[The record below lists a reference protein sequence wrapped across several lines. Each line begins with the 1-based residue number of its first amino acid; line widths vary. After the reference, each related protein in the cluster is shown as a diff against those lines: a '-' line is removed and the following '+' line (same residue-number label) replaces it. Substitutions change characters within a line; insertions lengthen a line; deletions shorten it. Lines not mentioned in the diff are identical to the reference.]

1 MSSGSVGDV
10 IAVLRKILDDLDGA
24 AVAAKT
30 TQKSSAAGARHY
42 QTATEGADSSH
53 ATAARTQASEAAA
66 KSGKIAR
73 LIAEAAAEISHYANR
88 VAPGSVPT
96 RTSATGGMPSGEA
109 LARPGHK
116 KGSLAAKA
124 LGRVGQVRS
133 SDDGLQHFGKLGGI
147 LQDAAKGSGGTAV
160 SKTPDFSFR
169 PTHQPSAPVG
179 DGLLAAL
186 AVAIVGAKGVEL
198 MSRMR
203 RRTRNDD
210 TKEKG

>member
-1 MSSGSVGDV
+1 MTSSVGEV
-10 IAVLRKILDDLDGA
+10 IAVLRQILDDLDGA
-24 AVAAKT
+24 AVEAKT
-30 TQKSSAAGARHY
+30 AQKSAATGSQHY
-42 QTATEGADSSH
+42 QTALEGADGSH
-53 ATAARTQASEAAA
+53 ATTALAQAGEAAA

-73 LIAEAAAEISHYANR
+73 LIAEAATEISEYANR
-88 VAPGSVPT
+88 IAPGSVPT
-96 RTSATGGMPSGEA
+96 RTSPTGGVPSGEA
-109 LARPGHK
+109 LAKAGHR

-160 SKTPDFSFR
+160 SKTPDFSFQ
-169 PTHQPSAPVG
+169 PTHQPSASVG
-179 DGLLAAL
+179 DALLAAL
-186 AVAIVGAKGVEL
+186 AVAVVGAKGAEL

-210 TKEKG
+210 KEKG